1 MNFITVLGS
10 PETVCAFIEQLILSG
25 AIIWDVKKSFFNA
38 TYLIGYE
45 ETVVNDCFL
54 ALEDGSLLLLENGSK
69 IVLEVC
75 PVFYM
80 LLEDGSFLLLED
92 GSKIEL
98 ED

>member
-1 MNFITVLGS
+1 MNFVTVLGD
-10 PETVCAFIEQLILSG
+10 PDKLCLFIDQLVLGG
-25 AIIWDVKKSFFNA
+25 AVIWDVKKTQFNA

-45 ETVVNDCFL
+45 SADQCF
-54 ALEDGSLLLLENGSK
+54 LLLENGDFILLEDGSK
-69 IVLEVC
+69 IVLEEC
-75 PVFYM
+75 LTFYM